1 MLLTKRVMTGCSG
14 IITSG
19 QCRAARALVEISRA
33 TLAKL
38 AGTDIYV
45 IEQFER
51 KLAKPDE
58 ESISRIREALESAR
72 AVFISESEG
81 GDGGGVRPKFN
92 SSATRRLAVLEGEG
106 GIVRSG
112 DVP

>member
-1 MLLTKRVMTGCSG
+1 MMGCSG
-14 IITSG
+14 MITSG
-19 QCRAARALVEISRA
+19 QCRAARALVEISRD

-38 AGTDIYV
+38 AGIDIYV

-58 ESISRIREALESAR
+58 ESISRLREALESAG
-72 AVFISESEG
+72 AVFISESED
-81 GDGGGVRPKFN
+81 GDGPGVRLKFN
-92 SSATRRLAVLEGEG
+92 SSSTRRLAVLEGEG
-106 GIVRSG
+106 GIVRSD